1 MTRDPNG
8 VGLRRLDAVR
18 GLVSVIIPARDAD
31 AWIAE
36 TIGCVKAQTYR
47 HVEIVVVDDRSTDRT
62 GSIAADHG
70 ALVIEGP
77 GVGPGAAR
85 NAGAAVARGEFL
97 QFLDA
102 DDLLAPTK
110 VERQVR
116 LLEKTRADV
125 AWEPFHHLV
134 SDSEP
139 NGDFRI
145 SAPVRPEI
153 AEDLGASLLTTR
165 GFIQIGALLVRRNR
179 RTDAIWFT
187 PARGAVEDVRYE
199 MALAFA
205 GARFVSSDVGE
216 LGLLFR
222 QHSGPRQSRT
232 RPLALFA
239 QGCADNAIWAQDY
252 WQRNGGLT
260 SARRAALGEAYA
272 FAARQLAAL
281 DIIAFEDV
289 AMRGLAVGDEF
300 TNRLPGRVRF
310 LSRLVGYPRA
320 EMIASG
326 WRKLKGAELNA
337 DAGKP

>member
-18 GLVSVIIPARDAD
+18 GLVSVIIPARNAA

-36 TIGCVKAQTYR
+36 TIGSVKAQTYR
-47 HVEIVVVDDRSTDRT
+47 HVEVVVVDDGSTDGT
-62 GSIAADHG
+62 GSIAANHG

-77 GVGPGAAR
+77 GAGPGAAR
-85 NAGAAVARGEFL
+85 NAGMVVARGEFL

-110 VERQVR
+110 VERQMR

-125 AWEPFHHLV
+125 AWEPFHRLV
-134 SDSEP
+134 SDGEP
-139 NGDFRI
+139 NGEFRI

-222 QHSGPRQSRT
+222 QHSGPRYSH
-232 RPLALFA
+232 RPLASFA
-239 QGCADNAIWAQDY
+239 QGCADNATWAQDH

-281 DIIAFEDV
+281 DVIAFEDV

-326 WRKLKGAELNA
+326 WRKLKGAELDA
-337 DAGKP
+337 EAGKP

>member
-18 GLVSVIIPARDAD
+18 GLVSVIIPAQNAE
-31 AWIAE
+31 AWIVEA
-36 TIGCVKAQTYR
+36 IGSATAQTYR
-47 HVEIVVVDDRSTDRT
+47 HVEIVVVDDKSTDGT
-62 GSIAADHG
+62 GSIAANHG

-77 GVGPGAAR
+77 GAGPGAAR
-85 NAGAAVARGEFL
+85 NAGMAVARGEYL

-110 VERQVR
+110 IERQVK

-134 SDSEP
+134 PELAP
-139 NGDFRI
+139 NDEFRI
-145 SAPVRPEI
+145 GTQVRPEI
-153 AEDLGASLLTTR
+153 SEDLAASLLTTR

-179 RTDAIWFT
+179 RTDATWFT
-187 PARGAVEDVRYE
+187 PALGAIEDVRYE
-199 MALAFA
+199 VALAFA
-205 GARFVSSDVGE
+205 GARFVSSDAGE

-222 QHSGPRQSRT
+222 QHTGPRYST
-232 RPLALFA
+232 RSLLSFA
-239 QGCADNAIWAQDY
+239 RGCADNAIWAQEY

-272 FAARQLAAL
+272 FSARQLAAL
-281 DIIAFEDV
+281 DMIAFENV
-289 AMRGLAVGDEF
+289 AMRGLAIGNEF
-300 TNRLPGRVRF
+300 TSRLPGRVRF
-310 LSRLVGYPRA
+310 LSRLIGYPRA

-326 WRKLKGAELNA
+326 WRKLKAAELNA
-337 DAGKP
+337 GVGKP